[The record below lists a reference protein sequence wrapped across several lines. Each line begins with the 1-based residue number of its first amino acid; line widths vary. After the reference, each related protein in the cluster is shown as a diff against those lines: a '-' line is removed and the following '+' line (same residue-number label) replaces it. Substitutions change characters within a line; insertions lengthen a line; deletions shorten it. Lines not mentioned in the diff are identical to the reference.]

1 MNYESKRQKPVSRS
15 QFLRRLLGHVAVVAG
30 LLLASI
36 AIGMAGYMS
45 LEGLSAIDAFL
56 ETCMLL
62 GGMGPVHAPVTE
74 AGKLFAGLFALYG
87 GLVFIVVAAVLF
99 SPVLHRVLHRF
110 HFDESS
116 RDD

>member
-1 MNYESKRQKPVSRS
+1 MTYESKRQKPLARA
-15 QFLRRLLGHVAVVAG
+15 QFVRRLFGHAALVAG

-36 AIGMAGYMS
+36 AIGMSGYMGF
-45 LEGLSAIDAFL
+45 EGLSAIDAFV

-87 GLVFIVVAAVLF
+87 GLIFIVVAAVMI
-99 SPVLHRVLHRF
+99 SPVLHRLLHRF
-110 HFDESS
+110 HFDDSS